1 MSLLNESWPVKMQ
14 CPKCFMRYY
23 GPDEHK
29 CATGPLL
36 CEDGVS
42 LTNIKH
48 PRPWYWW
55 ATWLWYRLFPPRLN
69 EASVESVLIEIRR
82 QADADGKKI
91 HIKPTRVI
99 YRPADRE

>member
-1 MSLLNESWPVKMQ
+1 MSLLNESWP
-14 CPKCFMRYY
+14 PK
-23 GPDEHK
+23 DD
-29 CATGPLL
+29 
-36 CEDGVS
+36 DGVS
-42 LTNIKH
+42 LTNAAH

-69 EASVESVLIEIRR
+69 EVSLERLLIEIRR

-91 HIKPTRVI
+91 QIKPTRVI